1 MKSKYR
7 FMKQETLE
15 KAKQLEAQ
23 IHSAKTSIEQLRR
36 VSTDKQGFVCF
47 NNVNNVPVSADLMKR
62 LVDVAIDYKRNQM
75 TEWQK
80 ELEEL

>member
-1 MKSKYR
+1 
-7 FMKQETLE
+7 MKQETLE
-15 KAKQLEAQ
+15 KAKRLEAQ

-47 NNVNNVPVSADLMKR
+47 NNVNNVPVPAELMKR
-62 LVDVAIDYKRNQM
+62 IVDVAIDYKRNQM

-80 ELEEL
+80 ELDEL

>member
-1 MKSKYR
+1 
-7 FMKQETLE
+7 MKQETLE
-15 KAKQLEAQ
+15 KAKRLEAQ
-23 IHSAKTSIEQLRR
+23 IHSAQTSIEQLRR

-47 NNVNNVPVSADLMKR
+47 NNVNNIPVPAELMKR
-62 LVDVAIDYKRNQM
+62 IVDVAIDYKRNQM

>member
-1 MKSKYR
+1 
-7 FMKQETLE
+7 MKQETLE
-15 KAKQLEAQ
+15 KAKRLDAQ
-23 IHSAKTSIEQLRR
+23 IHSAQTSIEQLRR

-47 NNVNNVPVSADLMKR
+47 NNVNNVPVPAELMKR
-62 LVDVAIDYKRNQM
+62 IVDVAIDYKRNQM

>member
-1 MKSKYR
+1 
-7 FMKQETLE
+7 MKQETLE

-47 NNVNNVPVSADLMKR
+47 NNVNNILVTAKLMKI
-62 LVDVAIDYKRNQM
+62 LVHAAISYKCNQM
-75 TEWQK
+75 TEWQI

>member
-1 MKSKYR
+1 
-7 FMKQETLE
+7 MKQETLE

-47 NNVNNVPVSADLMKR
+47 NNVNNVPVPAELMKR
-62 LVDVAIDYKRNQM
+62 IVDVAIDYKRNQM

>member
-1 MKSKYR
+1 
-7 FMKQETLE
+7 MKQETLE
-15 KAKQLEAQ
+15 KAKRLEAQ
-23 IHSAKTSIEQLRR
+23 IHSAQTSIEQLRR

-47 NNVNNVPVSADLMKR
+47 NNVDNVPVPAELMKR
-62 LVDVAIDYKRNQM
+62 IVDVAIDYKRNQM

>member
-1 MKSKYR
+1 
-7 FMKQETLE
+7 MKQETLE
-15 KAKQLEAQ
+15 KAKRLEAQ
-23 IHSAKTSIEQLRR
+23 IHSAQTSIEQLRR

-47 NNVNNVPVSADLMKR
+47 NNVNNVPVPAELMKR
-62 LVDVAIDYKRNQM
+62 IVDVAIDYKRNQM

>member
-47 NNVNNVPVSADLMKR
+47 NNVNNVPVPAELMKR
-62 LVDVAIDYKRNQM
+62 IVDVAIDYKRNQM
-75 TEWQK
+75 TEWKK

>member
-1 MKSKYR
+1 
-7 FMKQETLE
+7 MKQETLE

>member
-1 MKSKYR
+1 
-7 FMKQETLE
+7 MKQETLE
-15 KAKQLEAQ
+15 KAKRLEAQ
-23 IHSAKTSIEQLRR
+23 IHSAQTSIEQLRK

-47 NNVNNVPVSADLMKR
+47 NNVNNIPVTAELMKR
-62 LVDVAIDYKRNQM
+62 IVDVAIDYKRNQM

>member
-1 MKSKYR
+1 
-7 FMKQETLE
+7 MKQETLE
-15 KAKQLEAQ
+15 TAKRLEAQ

-47 NNVNNVPVSADLMKR
+47 NNVNNVPVSAELMKQ

-75 TEWQK
+75 NELQK
-80 ELEEL
+80 ELEAL

>member
-1 MKSKYR
+1 
-7 FMKQETLE
+7 MKQETLE
-15 KAKQLEAQ
+15 KAKRLEAQ

-36 VSTDKQGFVCF
+36 VSTDKQGLVCF
-47 NNVNNVPVSADLMKR
+47 NNVNNVPVPAELMKR
-62 LVDVAIDYKRNQM
+62 IVDVAIDYKRNQM